1 MACTKNIN
9 DIAFRLQSATYPRTG
24 DFKRAWQMDGR
35 KMMEVEKDFCRSLR
49 EGRRKIKGMV
59 QGKLPAEG
67 KKAKTGKK

>member
-1 MACTKNIN
+1 MA
-9 DIAFRLQSATYPRTG
+9 ATHPRIG

-35 KMMEVEKDFCRSLR
+35 KMMELGKDFCRSLR

-67 KKAKTGKK
+67 QKEKTSKKLRSIGR